1 MMAGARLAVAA
12 AWAAGLTAAYGL
24 LAVDWFITSPGVV
37 TPRELHVLAAAV
49 IPLIPVVLLSPW
61 AASGHRLLDP
71 SQNVTAE
78 PDHGL
83 VDRHG
88 LPDVTGRDRRP
99 QDRGACKGRARTTR
113 L

>member
-1 MMAGARLAVAA
+1 MTGTRLAVAA
-12 AWAAGLTAAYGL
+12 AWAAGLAAAYGL

-37 TPRELHVLAAAV
+37 TPRELHVLVAAV

-71 SQNVTAE
+71 SQNVTTG
-78 PDHGL
+78 PDHGAA
-83 VDRHG
+83 DRHG
-88 LPDVTGRDRRP
+88 PHDVTAGYRQA
-99 QDRGACKGRARTTR
+99 QDRSACKGRTRTTR